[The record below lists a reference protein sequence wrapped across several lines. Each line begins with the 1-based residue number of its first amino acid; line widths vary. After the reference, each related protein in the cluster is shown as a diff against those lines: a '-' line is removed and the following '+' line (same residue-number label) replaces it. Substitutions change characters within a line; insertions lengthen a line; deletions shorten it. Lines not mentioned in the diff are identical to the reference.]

1 MFHSLNKTL
10 IKSKKI
16 IGLMTLINGV
26 HAREILDSRG
36 NPTVEVDVRVGDFIA
51 RASVP
56 SGAST
61 GKYEAVELRDWDKK
75 RFFGKGVKKA
85 VNNIHRF
92 IAPRLRGMDCRKQ
105 QEIDE
110 KLILLDGTKDKKDLG
125 ANALLGVSMAVCRAG
140 AYASKVPIFRYIA
153 NMHKTRHLS
162 LPRLFLN
169 VVNGGK
175 HAGNQLAIQ
184 EFMIV
189 PRAASVA
196 ERVRIGS
203 EVYHVLK
210 QVIEKKYGRNA
221 VNVGDEG
228 GFAPPLR
235 RAEEALDL
243 IMSAL
248 RASGYQSKVDLA
260 LDCAASEFHH
270 GGRYSIFG
278 QTRGITAYEL
288 LDYYLHLVKNYPI
301 ISIEDPFDQD
311 DFMHFHELTQKLK
324 GRVQV
329 IGDDLTVTNIQRM
342 TLAFRWN
349 AINCLLL
356 KMNQIGT
363 VSEALRAARAAHE
376 HGWRVMV
383 SHRSGETT
391 DDFISDLTVGI
402 GAEMIKAGAPA
413 RGERVTKYNQL
424 MRIEEMLR

>member
-140 AYASKVPIFRYIA
+140 AYASKVPLFRYIA

-210 QVIEKKYGRNA
+210 QVI
-221 VNVGDEG
+221 
-228 GFAPPLR
+228 
-235 RAEEALDL
+235 
-243 IMSAL
+243 
-248 RASGYQSKVDLA
+248 
-260 LDCAASEFHH
+260 
-270 GGRYSIFG
+270 
-278 QTRGITAYEL
+278 
-288 LDYYLHLVKNYPI
+288 
-301 ISIEDPFDQD
+301 
-311 DFMHFHELTQKLK
+311 
-324 GRVQV
+324 
-329 IGDDLTVTNIQRM
+329 
-342 TLAFRWN
+342 
-349 AINCLLL
+349 
-356 KMNQIGT
+356 
-363 VSEALRAARAAHE
+363 
-376 HGWRVMV
+376 
-383 SHRSGETT
+383 
-391 DDFISDLTVGI
+391 
-402 GAEMIKAGAPA
+402 
-413 RGERVTKYNQL
+413 
-424 MRIEEMLR
+424 